1 MSKTEKDL
9 ELVIEQSIL
18 DLDRDEQLKAMYPNV
33 IGFASNK
40 AYLGQLVQK
49 VKYLL
54 YEQGMESI
62 YDALGQI
69 ENTLFTEND

>member
-1 MSKTEKDL
+1 MSKTDKDL
-9 ELVIEQSIL
+9 QLVIEQSIL
-18 DLDRDEQLKAMYPNV
+18 DLDKDEQFKSIYPNV
-33 IGFASNK
+33 IAFASNK
-40 AYLGQLVQK
+40 AYLGQLVDK

-54 YEQGMESI
+54 YKQGMTSI

>member
-1 MSKTEKDL
+1 MSKTDKDL
-9 ELVIEQSIL
+9 EQVIEQSIL
-18 DLDRDEQLKAMYPNV
+18 DLDKDEQLKSMYPNV
-33 IGFASNK
+33 IAFASNK
-40 AYLGQLVQK
+40 AYLSQLVQK

-54 YEQGMESI
+54 YEQGMTSI

>member
-18 DLDRDEQLKAMYPNV
+18 DLDKDEQLKAMYPNV
-33 IGFASNK
+33 IAFASNK

-49 VKYLL
+49 VIYLL

-69 ENTLFTEND
+69 ENTLFAEND

>member
-1 MSKTEKDL
+1 MKKTDKDL
-9 ELVIEQSIL
+9 QLVIEQSIL
-18 DLDRDEQLKAMYPNV
+18 DLDKDEQLKSMYPNV
-33 IGFASNK
+33 IAFASNK
-40 AYLGQLVQK
+40 AYLGQLIDK

-54 YEQGMESI
+54 YEQGMASI

>member
-1 MSKTEKDL
+1 MSKTDKDL
-9 ELVIEQSIL
+9 EQVIEQSTL
-18 DLDRDEQLKAMYPNV
+18 DLDKDEQLKSMYPNV
-33 IGFASNK
+33 IAFASNK

-49 VKYLL
+49 VKHLL
-54 YEQGMESI
+54 YKQGMTSI

>member
-1 MSKTEKDL
+1 MSKTDKDL
-9 ELVIEQSIL
+9 QLVIEQSIL
-18 DLDRDEQLKAMYPNV
+18 DLDKDEQLKSMYPNV
-33 IGFASNK
+33 IAFASNK
-40 AYLGQLVQK
+40 AYLGQLVDK

-54 YEQGMESI
+54 YVQGMTSI